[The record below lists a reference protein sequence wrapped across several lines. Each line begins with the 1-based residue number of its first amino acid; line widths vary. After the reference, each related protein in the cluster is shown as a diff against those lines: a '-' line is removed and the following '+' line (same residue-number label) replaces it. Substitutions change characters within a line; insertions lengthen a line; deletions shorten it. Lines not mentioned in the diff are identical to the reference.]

1 MAQAKQRRRCG
12 VPRDPSRNGR
22 GPGRVGDTVAYDART
37 VQPVA
42 DLPLHRRLGLTDG
55 ELDRITGDLGRD
67 PNAFE
72 LAVYS
77 LLWSEHCGYKHSAL
91 LLRRLPTEGPRVLQ
105 GPGENAGVIDVGD
118 GLAVAFKVESH
129 NHPSAVEP
137 FQGAATGVGGILRDI
152 FAMGARPIAVLD
164 SLRFGVLGSERT
176 RRLFDGCV
184 RGIGHYG
191 NCVGVPNVGG
201 EVVFEPGYESNCL
214 VNAMCVGL
222 LDASAL
228 QSARAAGAGNL
239 VVLFGALTGRDGI
252 GGASVLASQ
261 DLDEGDDSKR
271 PSVQIGDPFT
281 EKKLIECSLELVR
294 LGLLVSL
301 QDLGAAG
308 LASATSEMA
317 SKGGVGLELDLD
329 RVPVRETGM
338 EPFEIMISESQER
351 MAAVVEPAR
360 VDDVG
365 AVCAKWDL
373 PCTVI
378 GRVVSGD
385 TMTCR
390 CEGEIVGELPVASL
404 VDHCPRYPVH
414 GTRPDRLAETPVDAA
429 SYPPPEDAGATLL
442 TLLGAPNIASKAW
455 VYGQYDQYVGSGSI
469 VRPGA
474 DAGVVRLTPS
484 DRAIAVALDGN
495 GRRVWL
501 DPRRGAAEA
510 VCEAALNVACAGGEP
525 AAITNCLNFGNPE
538 RGETP
543 YMLTEAIEGLAEAC
557 EAFGIPVVSGNV
569 SLYNETAETPIPP
582 TPTVGCLGVLESA
595 SHAVASGFREPGDVI
610 LLLADGAPSLDGSEY
625 QRTVFGR
632 VEGRIPAR
640 DLAAAARTCAALAGA
655 ARRGL
660 LRSAHD
666 VSDGGLAVTLAE
678 ASFGLGCEVDL
689 PDLAARADV
698 TLFGE
703 GLTAAVVSCAPEHQA
718 ALEELGAVAIG
729 TVTDRGRI
737 EIRCG
742 ATAIDLATGTAAG
755 AHADTIPQAM
765 AG

>member
-1 MAQAKQRRRCG
+1 M
-12 VPRDPSRNGR
+12 
-22 GPGRVGDTVAYDART
+22 
-37 VQPVA
+37 QPVA

-55 ELDRITGDLGRD
+55 ELERITADLGRD

-91 LLRRLPTEGPRVLQ
+91 LLRRLPTDGPRVLQ

-164 SLRFGVLGSERT
+164 SLRFGALGSERS

-222 LDASAL
+222 LSAESMQRAS
-228 QSARAAGAGNL
+228 AAGAGNL

-281 EKKLIECSLELVR
+281 EKKLIECSLELVD
-294 LGLLVSL
+294 LALLVSL

-308 LASATSEMA
+308 LASSTSEMA

-329 RVPVRETGM
+329 RVPVREDGM

-351 MAAVVEPAR
+351 MAAVVEPAQLAA
-360 VDDVG
+360 VQ

-378 GRVVSGD
+378 GQVVDGD
-385 TMTCR
+385 TMICR
-390 CEGEIVGELPVASL
+390 FDGEIVGELPVASL
-404 VDHCPRYPVH
+404 VDNCPRYEITPI
-414 GTRPDRLAETPVDAA
+414 RPDRLTTDPVDIAG
-429 SYPPPEDAGATLL
+429 YPAPDDPGATLL
-442 TLLGAPNIASKAW
+442 TLLAAPNIASKAW

-484 DRAIAVALDGN
+484 DRAIAMSLDGN

-501 DPRRGAAEA
+501 DPRRGGAEA
-510 VCEAALNVACAGGEP
+510 VCESALNVACAGGTP

-543 YMLTEAIEGLAEAC
+543 YMLVEAIEGIAEAC

-582 TPTVGCLGVLESA
+582 TPTVGCLGLLDSA
-595 SHAVASGFREPGDVI
+595 SHAVSSRFRAAGDVV
-610 LLLADGAPSLDGSEY
+610 LLLAAGVPTMDGSEY
-625 QRTVFGR
+625 QRTVHGR
-632 VEGRIPAR
+632 VEGRIADRNPAATAELCAT
-640 DLAAAARTCAALAGA
+640 LADG
-655 ARRGL
+655 ARRGI

-666 VSDGGLAVTLAE
+666 VSDGGLAVTIAE
-678 ASFGLGCEVDL
+678 SAFGLGCDIQL
-689 PDLAARADV
+689 PDLAGRPDV

-703 GLTAAVVSCAPEHQA
+703 GVSAAVVSCAPDDEA
-718 ALEELGAVAIG
+718 AIIALGAIRIG
-729 TVTDRGRI
+729 TVTDQGRI
-737 EIRCG
+737 AITCG
-742 ATAIDLATGTAAG
+742 TTRIDVASAIAEA
-755 AHADTIPQAM
+755 AHAATLPQAM
-765 AG
+765 AR